1 MTQLAYFI
9 MAPLDPRI
17 ASFPAFMTIF
27 TQAGNIPAEQ

>member
-1 MTQLAYFI
+1 MTQSANFM

-17 ASFPAFMTIF
+17 ASFPAFMPIF